1 MSNRKKG
8 HARSKHLRH
17 RAQDKRGG
25 NSATA
30 LPTGP
35 PGSLAHQAAAYLEN
49 LAVRNYTADTIE
61 GRRNALKFFLLWTQ
75 DRDLTIPAA
84 ITKPILESYQR
95 HLWRWR
101 KANGKPLG
109 ISTQRSRLGTL
120 KDYFSWL
127 TKQNHI
133 TANPASELELPRPEK
148 RLPQEP
154 LGLHQVEAVIN
165 VPDIRDPLGIRDR
178 AMLELF
184 YSAGIRRSEL
194 AKLQLHDLNRERQTL
209 QIRQGKNHKDRV
221 VPVGTRALT
230 WLERY
235 IDEVRPRLALDIHQP
250 ALFLTSYGEPFN
262 PDVLSRM
269 VTKFIK
275 KAEIDRPGSCHLLR
289 HTCATHMLE
298 GGADIRFIQQ
308 LLGHEKLETT
318 AIYTQVSIE
327 QLKAVHS
334 KTHPAER
341 TKESRPADETTS
353 EPEDQEKA

>member
-1 MSNRKKG
+1 MNKKKG
-8 HARSKHLRH
+8 HPRTQHLRH
-17 RAQDKRGG
+17 RSQDKRGG
-25 NSATA
+25 NTA
-30 LPTGP
+30 AELPTGAL
-35 PGSLAHQAAAYLEN
+35 GTLAHHAARYLEN

-61 GRRNALKFFLLWTQ
+61 GRKDALKVFLHWTN
-75 DRDLTIPAA
+75 DRDLTNPAA

-101 KANGKPLG
+101 KQNGKPLG

-120 KDYFSWL
+120 KDYFAWL
-127 TKQNHI
+127 TKQNHL
-133 TANPASELELPRPEK
+133 TANPASEIEMPRPEK
-148 RLPQEP
+148 RLPKEP
-154 LGLHQVEAVIN
+154 LGLHQIESVIA
-165 VPDIRDPLGIRDR
+165 VPDINDPLGLRDR

-184 YSAGIRRSEL
+184 YSAGLRRSEL
-194 AKLQLHDLNRERQTL
+194 ARLTLHDLNCERQTL

-221 VPVGTRALT
+221 VPVGNRALK

-235 IDEVRPRLALDIHQP
+235 LEESRPRLALDAQQP

-275 KAEIDRPGSCHLLR
+275 QAEIDRPGSCHLIR

-341 TKESRPADETTS
+341 PKIGHDKPPGRP
-353 EPEDQEKA
+353 

>member
-1 MSNRKKG
+1 MNKKKG
-8 HARSKHLRH
+8 HNRTQPLRH

-25 NSATA
+25 NTATE
-30 LPTGP
+30 LPTGA
-35 PGSLAHQAAAYLEN
+35 PGTLAHHAAQYLQN

-61 GRRNALKFFLLWTQ
+61 GRKDALKVFLLWAN
-75 DRDLTIPAA
+75 DRDLTSPAA

-101 KANGKPLG
+101 KQNGKPLG
-109 ISTQRSRLGTL
+109 ISTQRSRLGTV
-120 KDYFSWL
+120 KDFFAYL
-127 TKQNHI
+127 VKGNHI
-133 TANPASELELPRPEK
+133 PANPASELEMPRPEK
-148 RLPQEP
+148 RLPKEP
-154 LGLHQVEAVIN
+154 LGLHQIESVIA
-165 VPDIRDPLGIRDR
+165 VPDTTDPLGLRDR

-184 YSAGIRRSEL
+184 YSAGLRRSEL
-194 AKLQLHDLNRERQTL
+194 ARLTLHDLNCERQTL
-209 QIRQGKNHKDRV
+209 QIRQGKHHKDRV
-221 VPVGTRALT
+221 VPVGNRALK

-235 IDEVRPRLALDIHQP
+235 LEESRPRLALDAQQP

-275 KAEIDRPGSCHLLR
+275 QAEIDRPGSCHLIR

-341 TKESRPADETTS
+341 SKNPDSQNGGKPLS
-353 EPEDQEKA
+353 

>member
-1 MSNRKKG
+1 MNKKKG
-8 HARSKHLRH
+8 HNRTQPLRH

-25 NSATA
+25 NAATD
-30 LPTGP
+30 LPTGAQ
-35 PGSLAHQAAAYLEN
+35 GTLAHHAAQYLQN

-61 GRRNALKFFLLWTQ
+61 GRKDALKVFLLWAN
-75 DRDLTIPAA
+75 DRDLTAPAA

-101 KANGKPLG
+101 KTNGKPLG
-109 ISTQRSRLGTL
+109 ISTQRSRLGTV
-120 KDYFSWL
+120 KDFFAYLVKS
-127 TKQNHI
+127 NHI
-133 TANPASELELPRPEK
+133 PANPASELEMPRPEK
-148 RLPQEP
+148 RLPKEP
-154 LGLHQVEAVIN
+154 LGLHQIESVIA
-165 VPDIRDPLGIRDR
+165 VPDTTDPLGIRDR

-184 YSAGIRRSEL
+184 YSAGLRRSEL
-194 AKLQLHDLNRERQTL
+194 AKLTLHDLNRDRQTL
-209 QIRQGKNHKDRV
+209 QIRQGKHHKDRV
-221 VPVGTRALT
+221 VPVGNRALK

-235 IDEVRPRLALDIHQP
+235 LEESRPRLALDAQQP

-269 VTKFIK
+269 VTQFIK

-334 KTHPAER
+334 KTHPAETAR
-341 TKESRPADETTS
+341 KSTRPEAAGE
-353 EPEDQEKA
+353 QEKA

>member
-1 MSNRKKG
+1 MNRKKG
-8 HARSKHLRH
+8 HQRGKHLRH
-17 RAQDKRGG
+17 RSQDKRGG
-25 NSATA
+25 NSAVE
-30 LPTGP
+30 LPSGA
-35 PGSLAHQAAAYLEN
+35 PGTLAHAATAYLEN
-49 LAVRNYTADTIE
+49 LAVRNYTPDTIE
-61 GRRNALKFFLLWTQ
+61 GRRDALKFFLLWAQ
-75 DRDLTIPAA
+75 DRELTDPAT
-84 ITKPILESYQR
+84 ITKAILESHQR

-101 KANGKPLG
+101 KTNGKPLG
-109 ISTQRSRLGTL
+109 VSTQRSRLGTL
-120 KDYFSWL
+120 KDFFSWL
-127 TKQNHI
+127 AKQNHI

-148 RLPQEP
+148 RLPKEP
-154 LGLHQVEAVIN
+154 LGLQQIETVIN

-221 VPVGTRALT
+221 VPVGSRALT

-235 IDEVRPRLALDIHQP
+235 LDEVRPRLMLDAHQP

-341 TKESRPADETTS
+341 QQTGEAGKTFFL
-353 EPEDQEKA
+353 

>member
-1 MSNRKKG
+1 MNKKKG
-8 HARSKHLRH
+8 HQRGKHLRH
-17 RAQDKRGG
+17 RAKGKRGG
-25 NSATA
+25 NSATE

-35 PGSLAHQAAAYLEN
+35 PGSLAHQTAAYLEN
-49 LAVRNYTADTIE
+49 LAVRNYTSNTIE
-61 GRRNALKFFLLWTQ
+61 GRRDALKFFLLWAQ
-75 DRDLTIPAA
+75 DRDLTNPAA
-84 ITKPILESYQR
+84 ITKPILESHQR

-120 KDYFSWL
+120 KDFFSWL
-127 TKQNHI
+127 AKQNLI

-148 RLPQEP
+148 RLPKEP
-154 LGLHQVEAVIN
+154 LGLHQVEAVIA
-165 VPDIRDPLGIRDR
+165 VPDIRDPLGVRDR

-194 AKLQLHDLNRERQTL
+194 TQLELHDLNCERQTL
-209 QIRQGKNHKDRV
+209 QIRQGKGHKDRV
-221 VPVGTRALT
+221 VPVGTRALA

-235 IDEVRPRLALDIHQP
+235 LDEVRPRLALTSHQS
-250 ALFLTSYGEPFN
+250 ALFLTSYGEAFN

-269 VTKFIK
+269 VSKFIK

-334 KTHPAER
+334 KTHPAEAP
-341 TKESRPADETTS
+341 KQKPDSQNGG
-353 EPEDQEKA
+353 EPLP

>member
-1 MSNRKKG
+1 MAGKKG
-8 HARSKHLRH
+8 YQATRKLRE
-17 RAQDKRGG
+17 RNQDKRGG
-25 NSATA
+25 NAA
-30 LPTGP
+30 NELPAGP
-35 PGSLAHQAAAYLEN
+35 PGSLAREAAAYLEN
-49 LAVRNYTADTIE
+49 LAVRNYTPDTIE
-61 GRRNALKFFLLWTQ
+61 GRRDALKFFLLWAR
-75 DRDLTIPAA
+75 DRELTDPAA

-101 KANGKPLG
+101 KKNGKPLG

-120 KDYFSWL
+120 KDFFSWL
-127 TKQNHI
+127 AKQNLI

-148 RLPQEP
+148 RLPKEP
-154 LGLHQVEAVIN
+154 LGIRQVEAVIN

-194 AKLQLHDLNRERQTL
+194 ARLHHHDLNRERRTL

-221 VPVGTRALT
+221 VPVGERALA

-235 IDEVRPRLALDIHQP
+235 LEDVRPRLMLDAHQP

-262 PDVLSRM
+262 PDVISRM
-269 VTKFIK
+269 VSKWIK
-275 KAEIDRPGSCHLLR
+275 QADIGRPGSCHLMR

-327 QLKAVHS
+327 QLKSVHARC
-334 KTHPAER
+334 HPAENPPGN
-341 TKESRPADETTS
+341 PATDA
-353 EPEDQEKA
+353 PDAP